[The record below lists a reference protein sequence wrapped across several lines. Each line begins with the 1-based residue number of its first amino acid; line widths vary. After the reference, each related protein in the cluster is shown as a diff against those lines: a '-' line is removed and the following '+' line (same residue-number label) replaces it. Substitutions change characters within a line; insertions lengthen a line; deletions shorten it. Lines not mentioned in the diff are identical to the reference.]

1 MKKTFGKDKTKCN
14 MKHGVCTG
22 LKLNL
27 LIMTSVTCGLITLL
41 TAAEESNIYKP
52 IIFAR
57 MSVAVYVPL
66 RFFIYDVRY
75 LKFSLSGVYKSE
87 QW

>member
-1 MKKTFGKDKTKCN
+1 

-57 MSVAVYVPL
+57 MSIAYMS
-66 RFFIYDVRY
+66 ID
-75 LKFSLSGVYKSE
+75 
-87 QW
+87 